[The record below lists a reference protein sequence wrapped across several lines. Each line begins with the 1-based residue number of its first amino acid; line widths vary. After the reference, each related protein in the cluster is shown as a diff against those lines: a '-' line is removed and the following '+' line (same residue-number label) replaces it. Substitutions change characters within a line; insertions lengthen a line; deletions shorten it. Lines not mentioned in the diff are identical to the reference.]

1 MMTTRIFYNKFYHPI
16 IGDLW
21 MVANDKELIRLL
33 FEKEE
38 LEKIFGSKLTEWK
51 EHPIFIQLSKE
62 LTGYFQG
69 EDVSFSV
76 PFSIQGTDFQKD
88 VWNVMCKIP
97 YGETK
102 SYKEVAE
109 IIERPKAVR
118 AIGQACKANRFP
130 FIIPCH
136 RIIGKSGALTGY
148 AGDKT
153 SIKEKLL
160 KLEGH
165 LQ

>member
-1 MMTTRIFYNKFYHPI
+1 MTTKIFYDTFYHPI

-21 MVANDKELIRLL
+21 LIADEKELLRIV

-38 LEKIFGSKLTEWK
+38 MEKVFGFKLTEWK
-51 EHPIFIQLSKE
+51 EHPIFIQLTKE
-62 LTGYFQG
+62 LTAYLQG
-69 EDVSFSV
+69 KNIQFSV
-76 PFSIQGTDFQKD
+76 PFSVKGTDFQKD
-88 VWNVMCKIP
+88 VWNVMSTIP
-97 YGETK
+97 FGETK
-102 SYKEVAE
+102 SYKEVAD
-109 IIERPKAVR
+109 IINRPLAVR
-118 AIGQACKANRFP
+118 AVGQACKGNRFP

-160 KLEGH
+160 KLEG
-165 LQ
+165 LLN

>member
-1 MMTTRIFYNKFYHPI
+1 MTTKIFYNKFYHPI

-21 MVANDKELIRLL
+21 MVADEKVLL
-33 FEKEE
+33 RIVFEKEE
-38 LEKIFGSKLTEWK
+38 MEKIFDSRLREWK

-62 LTGYFQG
+62 LTAFLQG
-69 EDVSFSV
+69 EDIQFTV
-76 PFSIQGTDFQKD
+76 PFCIQGTDFQKD
-88 VWNVMCKIP
+88 VWNVMSAIP
-97 YGETK
+97 FGETK
-102 SYKEVAE
+102 SYKEVAD
-109 IIERPKAVR
+109 IIKRPLAVR
-118 AIGQACKANRFP
+118 AVGQACKANRFP

-136 RIIGKSGALTGY
+136 RIIGKSGAMTGY

-165 LQ
+165 LV